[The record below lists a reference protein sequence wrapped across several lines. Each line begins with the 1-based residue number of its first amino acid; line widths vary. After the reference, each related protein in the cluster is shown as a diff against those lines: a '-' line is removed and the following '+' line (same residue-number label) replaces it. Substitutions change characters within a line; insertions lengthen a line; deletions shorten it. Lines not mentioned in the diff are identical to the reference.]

1 MIQYTPKLMK
11 HFTEPHNQGS
21 IKDADAVGQVGNKR
35 CGDIM
40 KLYLKIKDDRIIDI
54 KFETLGCAAAIATS
68 SVLTDLAKGKKLDDA
83 LKISKNDI
91 VKELDGLPEPKFHCS
106 VLAEEALKVA
116 IDNYRKKHSRKIKK
130 IKKN

>member
-1 MIQYTPKLMK
+1 MQYTEKLME
-11 HFTEPHNQGS
+11 HFRNPHNQGA

-40 KLYLKIKDDRIIDI
+40 KIYLKITEDKIADI

-83 LKISKNDI
+83 VNISKDDI
-91 VKELDGLPEPKFHCS
+91 VKELGGIPAPKFHCS
-106 VLAEEALKVA
+106 ILAEEALKQAVE
-116 IDNYRKKHSRKIKK
+116 NYQKSKSISLKDEEK
-130 IKKN
+130 